1 MKIAESI
8 LDLILLVVPLIIKY
22 VNNKEESIK
31 RFRLLFDK
39 IEAKNESVDLL
50 NSAERQAKE
59 LLNEP
64 KDN

>member
-50 NSAERQAKE
+50 NSAEQQAKE
-59 LLNEP
+59 LLNES